1 MLSFNYYMS
10 RLISKMRVP
19 AIKNSSID
27 DNAFVDSGCV
37 IIDSSLGRYSYLNEN
52 CNIFGARIGSFTS
65 IGSNCQMGGG
75 KHSTVFAST
84 SPVFSDGNNCFH
96 KSFSKNRWDKADE
109 VVIGNDVWIGTGCY
123 YWCACCRYA

>member
-1 MLSFNYYMS
+1 MLLFNYYMS

-65 IGSNCQMGGG
+65 IGSNCQMGGENTQLFLRQ
-75 KHSTVFAST
+75 HHRCSVM
-84 SPVFSDGNNCFH
+84 
-96 KSFSKNRWDKADE
+96 
-109 VVIGNDVWIGTGCY
+109 VIIAFTNLFQKIVGIKQMKW
-123 YWCACCRYA
+123 